1 MDHGFWPLLTV
12 ALYINETGDTAFLLE
27 EQPYFSDNLPFR
39 GEWSRQTEEH
49 KRRKHIGTVF
59 EHLLVQLTTAFYD
72 VGEHG
77 FIRLRGADWND
88 GLDMAKERGESV
100 AFTAAYAYGLELLA
114 ELAARLE
121 GGLYISSP
129 LAKLLTFPESGWG
142 DNEKMRAALIEYCAE
157 MDKKEEKE
165 KISSS
170 LLHKAA
176 ASMANCLRRHIN
188 ETEWVDDGA
197 DLHWFNS
204 YYANS
209 GRQVEGLFGETVR
222 MMLTGQVFTIL
233 SGTADND
240 RLKEI
245 VRAAD
250 WYLNAPA
257 RGGYCLNTYF
267 GEVKL
272 DMGRMFGF
280 AYGSKE
286 NGAVFSHM
294 AVMYAYALYSMG
306 LAHEGWRVLESLY
319 RRSTDYARSRILPG
333 IPEYFD
339 LRGQG
344 MYPYLTGAA
353 SRLLLTLQTKVFGVR
368 GNMGDLEISPRLTL
382 DMFDASGGAE
392 IECCAAG
399 RRVRVEFVN
408 LHSLDWGEYDIA
420 DVKCGDKKWNGKGAA
435 VVIPRKELPD
445 REKLSF
451 TVTFCR
457 KGEKSDV

>member
-1 MDHGFWPLLTV
+1 M
-12 ALYINETGDTAFLLE
+12 
-27 EQPYFSDNLPFR
+27 
-39 GEWSRQTEEH
+39 
-49 KRRKHIGTVF
+49 
-59 EHLLVQLTTAFYD
+59 
-72 VGEHG
+72 GEHG

-100 AFTAAYAYGLELLA
+100 AFTAAYAYGLEL
-114 ELAARLE
+114 LAARLE

-204 YYANS
+204 YYDNS

-257 RGGYCLNTYF
+257 RGGYCLNTDF

-294 AVMYAYALYSMG
+294 AVMYAYALYSRG

-435 VVIPRKELPD
+435 IVIPRKELPD